1 MDLTLSANE
10 AAFRDEV
17 RDFLAE
23 NLPDALKRAERLNPS
38 FLSQHEIGLAWQKI
52 LHAKGWA
59 APSWPKEFGGPGWT
73 LTQRYIFDQECELA
87 GEPHF
92 RGPGMKMLSPVLM
105 RFGTEHQKAFYL
117 PRILSGED
125 TWAQGYSEPGAGS
138 DLAALKTKA
147 VRDGDHYVINGSK
160 IWTTHAHVANRLFAL
175 VRTDNSGKK
184 QQGISFVLIDMNS
197 SGVTVRPI
205 LSICG
210 THEFNQVFFDDVRVP
225 VANLVGEEGAG
236 WDIAKFLLAFER
248 GGSFAA
254 GSLRAAFIRLSE
266 LAARP
271 GGNGTLPLDDPGFA
285 VRFAEIGTDLD
296 TYEIMELGMLSNMV
310 LADQKPGVTTS
321 STMKVLRTRIK
332 QAITELAAT
341 AVGHDGLQWEEER
354 PIVPSPDSDDNEL
367 ERRILALTYF
377 NARGQ
382 SVFGGSNEIQLEIIA
397 NEILK

>member
-1 MDLTLSANE
+1 MDLNLSADDV
-10 AAFRDEV
+10 AFRNEV
-17 RDFLAE
+17 RRFLADK
-23 NLPDALKRAERLNPS
+23 LPAKLKRAERLNPS
-38 FLSQHEIGLAWQKI
+38 FLSEHDVGLAWQKI
-52 LHAKGWA
+52 LHAQGWA

-105 RFGTEHQKAFYL
+105 RFGTEQQKAFYL

-138 DLAALKTKA
+138 DLASLKTKA

-160 IWTTHAHVANRLFAL
+160 IWTTHGHIANRLFAL
-175 VRTDNSGKK
+175 VRTDDSGKK
-184 QQGISFVLIDMNS
+184 QQGISFILIDMGS

-210 THEFNQVFFDDVRVP
+210 THEFNQVFFDDVQVP
-225 VANLVGEEGAG
+225 AANLIGEEGTG

-248 GGSFAA
+248 GGSFAG

-271 GGNGTLPLDDPGFA
+271 GPGGAPPLDDPLFA
-285 VRFAEIGTDLD
+285 VRFAEIGIDLD
-296 TYEIMELGMLSNMV
+296 TYEIMELSMLSNMAEV
-310 LADQKPGVTTS
+310 DQKPGATTS
-321 STMKVLRTRIK
+321 STMKVQRTRIK
-332 QAITELAAT
+332 QAITELAASV
-341 AVGHDGLQWEEER
+341 AGYAGMQWQEER
-354 PIVPSPDSDDNEL
+354 PIAPSPDGDDSEI
-367 ERRILALTYF
+367 EPRILALTYF

-397 NEILK
+397 NDILR